1 MWWAYVGGYAVIAAG
16 TARVFFLW
24 NEDSKDSDIKTSAGF
39 AGLFWPLVWVILGIG
54 YTSVGIGKV
63 VFAPSKKKR
72 RAAARLRAEKAEA
85 ERVKKFR
92 EAQAI
97 IDAAP
102 APAAIYPATDGWP
115 DGWHPGTGAGE

>member
-24 NEDSKDSDIKTSAGF
+24 NEDSSEPDTKFGSAM
-39 AGLFWPLVWVILGIG
+39 AGLFWPLVWTVLAIG
-54 YTSVGIGKV
+54 YTCVGIGAV
-63 VFAPSKKKR
+63 LFAPSKGKR
-72 RAAARLRAEKAEA
+72 REAARVRAEKAEA

-102 APAAIYPATDGWP
+102 APAGIFMP
-115 DGWHPGTGAGE
+115 DKWHSGTGAGE